1 MKRAR
6 LAAAA
11 AALILFTPTGVDAQA
26 ATCRD
31 YVDLARTVG
40 FPKSERA
47 NIRRIMY
54 RESRC
59 RPDAINHADP
69 HGGSWGLMQTNL
81 SNLGFFRR
89 EGIAQNK
96 YDLLNP
102 RVNMRAAFALW
113 ELYGWRPWRGS
124 STTPLS

>member
-124 STTPLS
+124 STTPVS